1 MTRDI
6 LPQSCSLPA
15 DSDRARAVET
25 VQSDPELTP
34 PEKETSFTFAKDQD
48 YVTVYTEIASNVRG
62 LIAHPHF
69 GIETVRVCDDERF
82 GKSLSWEQ
90 WQTDGGPITGVKGYG
105 PIGVL
110 KYLGV
115 PRSENYPGSVIS
127 DYDPDNSGG
136 ASP

>member
-6 LPQSCSLPA
+6 LPDGCSLPP
-15 DSDRARAVET
+15 DSERAKAVQV
-25 VQSDPELTP
+25 VQSDSNLEPA
-34 PEKETSFTFAKDQD
+34 EKETSFTFSKDKE
-48 YVTVYTEIASNVRG
+48 YVTVHTEIASNVRG

-90 WQTDGGPITGVKGYG
+90 WRTDGAPITGVKGYG

-115 PRSENYPGSVIS
+115 PRSENYPGSVVS
-127 DYDPDNSGG
+127 DYDPQDNGG
-136 ASP
+136 DSP